1 MNARLPVIYSL
12 SKGISRIGC
21 NDSRIAAH
29 AFYCTKRQILVSP
42 PTLERPLTR
51 TV

>member
-1 MNARLPVIYSL
+1 MNARLPVIYLL

-21 NDSRIAAH
+21 NDSRIAAY
-29 AFYCTKRQILVSP
+29 AFYCTKRQSLVWLP
-42 PTLERPLTR
+42 ALERLLTR